1 MNSESY
7 HKIINALISTEKSL
21 SLRETQNKLV
31 FVVDRNSNKK
41 GIKEAVEKLFNVEVE
56 NVRTY
61 ITNKGEKRAI
71 VKLKPKFKASEI
83 ATKLGLV

>member
-1 MNSESY
+1 M
-7 HKIINALISTEKSL
+7 ISTEKSL
-21 SLRETQNKLV
+21 SLRESQNKLV
-31 FVVDRNSNKK
+31 FIVDRKADKK

-71 VKLKPKFKASEI
+71 VKLKSKFKASEI
-83 ATKLGLV
+83 ATKLGLI